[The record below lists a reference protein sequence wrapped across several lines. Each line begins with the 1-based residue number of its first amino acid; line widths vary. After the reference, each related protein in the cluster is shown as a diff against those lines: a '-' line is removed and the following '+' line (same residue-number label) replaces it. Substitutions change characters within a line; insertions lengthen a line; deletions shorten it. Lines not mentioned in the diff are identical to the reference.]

1 MMGGS
6 ILSLT
11 RSPNS
16 AGVSNRIYGGT
27 TDLRYFLF
35 FITTLVL
42 VTSFSCRRNNTEYV
56 TIALPEKFTT
66 LDTLTSTGSDS
77 AADRVRNLIFNTL
90 VRKNESFDYVG
101 ELANEITVSP
111 DGMTVTFKLRDNVKF
126 HNGRQ
131 FTSAD
136 VKYTFDEL
144 FKSNSFKSKAF
155 FDTVPIDK
163 SESAPD
169 AQRTPANAS
178 NANGNAKP
186 AEEPK
191 TKSVAHIASLETPD
205 PGTVVITV
213 TRPALKNQLLSNLVA
228 IPIIPEGS
236 VGQQK
241 EQPVG
246 SGPFKFVN
254 FDQSQNIVELS
265 GNAEYWE
272 GAPKIEKLRLKTV
285 TDANALQAELQTG
298 GVDVAP
304 NPSNLPPDSV
314 RSLGAS
320 PTLKVE
326 QSDGSNIQYLVFNTQ
341 SPQLNNVKI
350 RQAIGYAIDRQKI
363 VSELLFD
370 QAKVAHSI
378 LPEQSWAYSAGT
390 KYNYDPAKAKQLLQ
404 EAGYKNEPVVF
415 KYSSGNAYVNQYA
428 QVIQSSLAD
437 VGINVQIET
446 LEVNT
451 IRTQLAQG
459 QFQMFT
465 GIWIGGNQ
473 DPIFL
478 RDLFA
483 TSKIPGG
490 TVACC
495 NRSRYSNPE
504 LDKILEDAVN
514 AVDRETSKSLYV
526 RSQEI
531 VSSELPLLPLWY
543 PANLVVANK
552 RIGNIKISGSGDW
565 SFVKD
570 MTVSN

>member
-1 MMGGS
+1 MQ
-6 ILSLT
+6 
-11 RSPNS
+11 
-16 AGVSNRIYGGT
+16 GVSNRIYGGP

-35 FITTLVL
+35 LSFALVL
-42 VTSFSCRRNNTEYV
+42 TLTISCRRQNTEFV
-56 TIALPEKFTT
+56 TVALSEKFTT
-66 LDTLTSTGSDS
+66 LDTLTSQASDS

-101 ELANEITVSP
+101 ELANDISVSP
-111 DGMTVTFKLRDNVKF
+111 DGLTVTFKLRDNVKF
-126 HNGRQ
+126 HNGKA

-155 FDTVPIDK
+155 FDTEPITKGENGSDTSK
-163 SESAPD
+163 SSANS
-169 AQRTPANAS
+169 ANS
-178 NANGNAKP
+178 ANSGQKP

-191 TKSVAHIASLETPD
+191 TKSVPHIVSLETPD
-205 PGTVVITV
+205 PTTVVITV

-228 IPIIPEGS
+228 IPIIPEGTIT
-236 VGQQK
+236 QQK
-241 EQPVG
+241 DQPIG

-254 FDQSQNIVELS
+254 FDQSQNIVELA
-265 GNAEYWE
+265 GNPDYWE
-272 GAPKIEKLRLKTV
+272 GAPQIQKLRVKTV
-285 TDANALQAELQTG
+285 TDANSLQAELQTG

-314 RSLGAS
+314 KSLGAS

-341 SPQLNNVKI
+341 SPQLNNVKL
-350 RQAIGYAIDRQKI
+350 RQAIGYAVDRQKI
-363 VSELLFD
+363 VTELLFN

-378 LPEQSWAYSAGT
+378 LPEQSWAYVPGT
-390 KYNYDPAKAKQLLQ
+390 QYNYDPAKAKQLLQ
-404 EAGYKNEPVVF
+404 EAGYKNEPIVF
-415 KYSSGNAYVNQYA
+415 KYSSGNAYVNQYS

-437 VGINVQIET
+437 VGINIQIET

-459 QFQMFT
+459 QFQMYT

-478 RDLFA
+478 RDLF
-483 TSKIPGG
+483 TTGKIPGG

-495 NRSRYSNPE
+495 NRSRYSNAE

-514 AVDRETSKSLYV
+514 TADRETAKALYGKA
-526 RSQEI
+526 QEI
-531 VSSELPLLPLWY
+531 VSSELPLFPLWY

-565 SFVKD
+565 SFIKD
-570 MTVSN
+570 LTVSP

>member
-1 MMGGS
+1 M
-6 ILSLT
+6 

-16 AGVSNRIYGGT
+16 QRDSNRISRRIFN
-27 TDLRYFLF
+27 LRYFLLAAF
-35 FITTLVL
+35 AAALLLTI
-42 VTSFSCRRNNTEYV
+42 SCRRNNAEFV
-56 TIALPEKFTT
+56 TVALPEKFTT
-66 LDTLTSTGSDS
+66 LDTLTSTASDS

-101 ELANEITVSP
+101 ELAQDISVSP

-126 HNGRQ
+126 HNGKA

-155 FDTVPIDK
+155 FDTVLIGKADGSPAAAK
-163 SESAPD
+163 
-169 AQRTPANAS
+169 TPAAAREG
-178 NANGNAKP
+178 NANSNGTSKP
-186 AEEPK
+186 ADEPK
-191 TKSVAHIASLETPD
+191 TESVAHIASLETPD
-205 PGTVVITV
+205 PQTVVITV

-228 IPIIPEGS
+228 IPIIPEGT
-236 VGQQK
+236 VAQQK
-241 EQPVG
+241 DQPIG
-246 SGPFKFVN
+246 SGPFKFVA
-254 FDQSQNIVELS
+254 FDVSQNIIELA
-265 GNAEYWE
+265 GNPDYWDG
-272 GAPKIEKLRLKTV
+272 GAPKVQKLRLKTI
-285 TDANALQAELQTG
+285 TDATALQSELTIG
-298 GVDVAP
+298 AVDIAP
-304 NPSNLPPDSV
+304 NPSNLSSDSV
-314 RSLGAS
+314 KSLSANPS
-320 PTLKVE
+320 LKVE

-341 SPQLNNVKI
+341 STTLNNVKV
-350 RQAIGYAIDRQKI
+350 RRAIGYAIDRQKI
-363 VSELLFD
+363 VTELLSD

-378 LPEQSWAYSAGT
+378 VPEQSWAYSAGT
-390 KYNYDPAKAKQLLQ
+390 QYKYDPAKAKQLLQ
-404 EAGYKNEPVVF
+404 EAGYKNEPIVF

-428 QVIQSSLAD
+428 QVIQSSLTD

-459 QFQMFT
+459 QFQMYT

-490 TVACC
+490 TIACC

-504 LDKILEDAVN
+504 LDKILDEAVN
-514 AVDRETSKSLYV
+514 SIDRETAKGLYIKA
-526 RSQEI
+526 QET
-531 VSSELPLLPLWY
+531 VSNELPLFPLWY

-565 SFVKD
+565 SFLKD
-570 MTVSN
+570 ITVQ

>member
-1 MMGGS
+1 M
-6 ILSLT
+6 
-11 RSPNS
+11 RN
-16 AGVSNRIYGGT
+16 
-27 TDLRYFLF
+27 FLF
-35 FITTLVL
+35 LSFTLALL
-42 VTSFSCRRNNTEYV
+42 VTMSCRRNNAEFV
-56 TIALPEKFTT
+56 TIALPEKFST

-101 ELANEITVSP
+101 ELASDISVSP

-126 HNGRQ
+126 HNGKP

-155 FDTVPIDK
+155 FDTVPVGK
-163 SESAPD
+163 SSGSSDTPKPATTPQDGD
-169 AQRTPANAS
+169 ANS
-178 NANGNAKP
+178 NANAPAKP

-191 TKSVAHIASLETPD
+191 TESVAHISSLDTPD
-205 PGTVVITV
+205 PQTVVITV

-228 IPIIPEGS
+228 IPIIPEGTI
-236 VGQQK
+236 GQQK
-241 EQPVG
+241 ESPVG
-246 SGPFKFVN
+246 SGPFKFVT
-254 FDQSQNIVELS
+254 FDQAQSTVELA
-265 GNAEYWE
+265 GNPDYWE
-272 GAPKIEKLRLKTV
+272 GAPKVQKLKVKTV

-326 QSDGSNIQYLVFNTQ
+326 QSDGSNIQYLVFNVQT
-341 SPQLNNVKI
+341 PQLNNVKI

-378 LPEQSWAYSAGT
+378 VPEQSWAYVPGT
-390 KYNYDPAKAKQLLQ
+390 QYKYDPAKAKQLLQ
-404 EAGYKNEPVVF
+404 EAGYKNEPIVF

-437 VGINVQIET
+437 VGINIQIET

-459 QFQMFT
+459 GFQMFT

-490 TVACC
+490 SVACC

-514 AVDRETSKSLYV
+514 ATDRETAKALYN
-526 RSQEI
+526 RAQEI
-531 VSSELPLLPLWY
+531 VSNDVPLLPLWY

-570 MTVSN
+570 LTVE